1 MGVACSIP
9 PNPPYLR
16 LPWHGAEFLLY
27 PLHPNLYS
35 LPFAMRHRKAGRH
48 LNRNAAHR
56 RSLFR
61 NLSRALITHEKIVTT
76 VPKAKELRPFVE
88 KLITLAKKAHAVT
101 TAAADKG
108 EAEEAKAKIQ
118 ALHYRRMAM
127 TLLGPTHGT
136 GIWDK
141 KDDPK
146 EDPLN
151 KPPKKSWDTVLKKL
165 FRELGPRYA
174 DRPGGYTRIIK
185 QHYRRLGDAG
195 ETAVI
200 ELLKAG
206 ETKVRLKERKSAAAP
221 APAAPAPVP
230 SPAPAGEAPAPASG
244 T

>member
-1 MGVACSIP
+1 
-9 PNPPYLR
+9 
-16 LPWHGAEFLLY
+16 
-27 PLHPNLYS
+27 
-35 LPFAMRHRKAGRH
+35 MRHRKRGRH

-76 VPKAKELRPFVE
+76 LPKAKELRSFVE
-88 KLITLAKKAHAVT
+88 KLITLAKKAHVVV
-101 TAAADKG
+101 AAAAGKG
-108 EAEEAKAKIQ
+108 EAEEKKAKLQ

-127 TLLGPTHGT
+127 AELGPIHGT

-141 KDDPK
+141 KDDWA

-151 KPPKKSWDTVLKKL
+151 TSTKKSADTVLKKL

-174 DRPGGYTRIIK
+174 TRPGGYTRVLK

-195 ETAVI
+195 TTAVI

-206 ETKVRLKERKSAAAP
+206 ETKVMVKAKQAPAPIAPAPVAP
-221 APAAPAPVP
+221 APAPTPEAPVTTP
-230 SPAPAGEAPAPASG
+230 QPTGSETPPA

>member
-1 MGVACSIP
+1 
-9 PNPPYLR
+9 
-16 LPWHGAEFLLY
+16 
-27 PLHPNLYS
+27 
-35 LPFAMRHRKAGRH
+35 MRHRKAGRH

-101 TAAADKG
+101 TAAAGKG
-108 EAEEAKAKIQ
+108 EAEETKAKMQ

-127 TLLGPTHGT
+127 ALLGPTHGT

-141 KDDPK
+141 KDEPK

-151 KPPKKSWDTVLKKL
+151 TSTKKSWDTVLKKL

-174 DRPGGYTRIIK
+174 DRPGGYTRILK

-195 ETAVI
+195 PTAVI

-206 ETKVRLKERKSAAAP
+206 EKKVRPSQKKPAAAP
-221 APAAPAPVP
+221 APVAPTPEP
-230 SPAPAGEAPAPASG
+230 TPTPASADPPATG
-244 T
+244 S